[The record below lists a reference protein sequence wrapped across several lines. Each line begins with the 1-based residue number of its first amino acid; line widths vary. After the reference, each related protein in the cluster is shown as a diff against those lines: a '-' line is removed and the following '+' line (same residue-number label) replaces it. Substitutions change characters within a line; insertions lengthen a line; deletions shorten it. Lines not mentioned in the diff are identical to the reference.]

1 MPFYTDKFK
10 LPFFSRGETY
20 SASRDR
26 QRFEMIDEE
35 LSAISSLI
43 GTGVVNGMA
52 VSSYGQDAISVS
64 EGIFS
69 IQGRMYVNAISQNI
83 YIDNKGV
90 SYVWASTGTSSG
102 VVYGNVSNI
111 VELNYVDSSAGG
123 SVSSVNFESISPY
136 IVRITVSSV
145 IPADIKRINVF
156 RSLENSFSSSTQ
168 IAVINAPDLSFEDGS
183 LTPGGTYYYWM
194 INQDINGLE
203 SEVSDPFV
211 YVSPMDMSIPDA
223 PNGVKLYSAH
233 RSIEIVWNASSSK
246 NVSHYIVKCSQG
258 EQLFQ
263 DVVSSA
269 VTNSIFTNLK
279 NGVPAS
285 ISIMAVSYADLESE
299 IVSVSGTPSFNP
311 AARDADSIIGSFYP
325 STSDGNLKASIRI
338 VWENPVIN
346 PNASDLSIG
355 EQKELS
361 GQYDIVTKYQVWE
374 IRQNGSASIQ
384 GEPVVAYT
392 ANEIIFSYFP
402 KKSANNQIVNESL
415 KDNTNYL
422 IKLTRTIDGMES
434 VGRYVNVR
442 TGDVTP
448 PSAATNIFPELQSDG
463 SLDLTWSVSDIS
475 QIAKQKIS
483 ISSAPILST
492 SYNYSAVASIGV
504 KFSYKDS
511 SSTNMALFGEN
522 PPFKI
527 GYIDGFFIFE
537 IDSDRIQAIKNIGTV
552 SGFGDILD
560 IEVLSPPDGIYVSTV
575 GLSFADFKS
584 NFIALSPVLR
594 CTVSPNGGLAKAL
607 LVSIADMVDV
617 INLTGKDDKDFHFD
631 QVIKAEP
638 INFIPDISYIDSPF
652 CVTFWS
658 LNDGF
663 TFDQIPKTV
672 LIGDFTLDVN
682 EDLGQNTSYI
692 LSSSLVYPNRRYLFS
707 IKLYDYANNV
717 SDTSTLTYDTEPLW
731 SVTPPSPPT
740 LQVASVEDNLV
751 KVSWLPSYDASVTGY
766 RILRTEINDNG
777 LISSE
782 AESSLHWIEIG
793 VVGKNVHEYIDYSA
807 VPELYYIYRI
817 ISVGL
822 LGKSSPA
829 FFSLNENNE
838 TTNIKQAPSLDVGS
852 FVPSISINQEGNNAV
867 IVFGNTSGD
876 YDGYHI
882 YRSFNMGLFEK
893 IASIKAGEYSFT
905 DSGALIK
912 SGSYRYLV
920 RPVTTQASI
929 VVTSDSSYSNG
940 VLLAEIVASVD
951 GVQIN
956 DLSESVLLAASSVTP
971 ELNNRISDHRH
982 LYLDSET
989 DARISLGSE
998 YVFTNFETDNNQRFF
1013 INDLIPAL
1021 LPGYT
1026 VIVFLNNQISNINF
1040 EFLPNR
1046 QLLKFSVKLAP
1057 NSGNNQT
1064 VEPFGSLPEIKL
1076 VVNVGG
1082 ETSSDLSQDRL
1093 SSIFAQQVGFG
1104 QLASK
1109 TVPALSHSG
1118 VHGELMKALDCI
1130 AESVDGFKFIVT
1142 MNEKRNYLMYNQ
1154 NTGAVSEISEFEYN
1168 DLELSDGI
1176 MSKAGF
1182 PLNKTRHYIIHDS
1195 FNIPGTENFIFA
1207 TSRGV
1212 YYYWQNG
1219 AVFNMDLLIS
1229 SEPPQDSGPCYK
1241 LAYLPDSKI
1250 ILCLNFRSFDI
1261 LKVSANGG
1269 VAVVQAQQ
1277 GLDFN
1282 VHVFRDAVECSDGSI
1297 FISSDI
1303 GLFRM
1308 KSSNFVN
1315 YQNDDRNSSGNV
1327 SNIKIEQV
1335 GLFSGTSTDVYAL
1348 WTDTGK
1354 NTVYA
1359 STEFGVFQSTN
1370 FGQSFSIANKLIKT
1384 PALWQ
1389 VVNYQ
1394 GTWFAVSENAIY
1406 RKREN
1411 EISFIRIFYDDH
1423 FIFRKLMVKYGKI
1436 ILVTNDGLYVTE
1448 SIVNCKYADSI
1459 SIKPVD
1465 VEVAESGRRKS
1476 VYAVSSF
1483 GPYLIASLEGKTKT
1497 MYSIDRFAE
1506 HVDFSSSITLYGVDD
1521 FPSVSINNKNIGI
1534 GVYFQYSSDGKKDDC
1549 IFFDKFVS
1557 ESNVVKVARQYK
1569 KFALPSGGW
1578 ARRDFAAPCILYKN
1592 NAKLND
1598 GSRADKP
1605 FNQIAYYAD
1614 LQHSLTDQVSNIVE
1628 MESNLTGLRSHASV
1642 MLTNTIDTDG
1652 NPTEFGIHRF
1662 TRNNVRLLI
1671 DKIDQ
1676 VNAKIYDDNDVAQ
1689 MGILS
1694 SLRVP
1699 YISMDVDFIANSLP
1713 EPYVVGK
1720 EMLNK
1725 MGISYQPYSEP
1736 AYEGLLGTYD
1746 PEDPTYYLPDIP
1758 TKELAD
1764 GVIKPNYTF
1773 IDTDAFTDDIDVTY
1787 GGYYG
1792 ENNSGSALNGYG
1804 INSGYLGGNNN
1815 NNDGT
1820 IDQGQGPGGSIGP
1833 GGSGGLA

>member
-43 GTGVVNGMA
+43 GTGVINGMA
-52 VSSYGQDAISVS
+52 VSSYSQDTISVS
-64 EGIFS
+64 EGVFC

-83 YIDNKGV
+83 YIDSKGV

-102 VVYGNVSNI
+102 VIYGNVSNI
-111 VELNYVDSSAGG
+111 TELNYIDSSAG
-123 SVSSVNFESISPY
+123 SPVSSVNFESISPY
-136 IVRITVSSV
+136 AVKVKVSSAL
-145 IPADIKRINVF
+145 PADIKRINVF
-156 RSLENSFSSSTQ
+156 RSLENLFSSSSQ
-168 IAVINAPDLSFEDGS
+168 IAVINAPDLLYEDDS
-183 LTPGGTYYYWM
+183 LTPGNTYYYWM
-194 INQDINGLE
+194 INEDINGLE
-203 SEVSDPFV
+203 SEVSDAFA

-223 PNGVKLYSAH
+223 PNGVKLYPAH
-233 RSIEIVWNASSSK
+233 RSIEVVWNAASSK
-246 NVSHYIVKCSQG
+246 NVSNYLIRCSQG
-258 EQLFQ
+258 DQLFE
-263 DVVSSA
+263 DVVPNT
-269 VTNSIFTNLK
+269 VTNTIFINLK
-279 NGVPAS
+279 NGIPAV
-285 ISIMAVSYADLESE
+285 ISIIAVSYADLESE
-299 IVSVSGTPSFNP
+299 TVSITGSPAFNP

-325 STSDGNLKASIRI
+325 SASDGGVRASIRI
-338 VWENPVIN
+338 VWENPTIN

-361 GQYDIVTKYQVWE
+361 GQYDIATKYQVWE
-374 IRQNGSASIQ
+374 IRQNGSVSIQ
-384 GEPVVAYT
+384 GEKVIAYT

-422 IKLTRTIDGMES
+422 VKLTRTIDGMES

-448 PSAATNIFPELQSDG
+448 PSAATGMFAELQPDG

-492 SYNYSAVASIGV
+492 SYNYASAASIGV
-504 KFSYKDS
+504 KFAYKNS
-511 SSTNMALFGEN
+511 SATNIALFGEN

-537 IDSDRIQAIKNIGTV
+537 IDSDRIQAIKDAGTI
-552 SGFGDILD
+552 SGFGEILN
-560 IEVLSPPDGIYVSTV
+560 IEVLSPPDGIYISTV

-594 CTVSPNGGLAKAL
+594 CTVSPNGGLAKGL
-607 LVSIADMVDV
+607 LVSIADMVDIV
-617 INLTGKDDKDFHFD
+617 NLTGKDDKDYHFD
-631 QVIKAEP
+631 KIIKSEP
-638 INFIPDISYIDSPF
+638 TNFIPDTSYINAPF
-652 CVTFWS
+652 CVSFWS
-658 LNDGF
+658 LSDGF

-672 LIGDFTLDVN
+672 LIGNFTLDIN
-682 EDLGQNTSYI
+682 DDLGQNTSYI

-717 SDTSTLTYDTEPLW
+717 SETSTLTYDTEPLW
-731 SVTPPSPPT
+731 SITPPSPPS
-740 LQVASVEDNLV
+740 LQLASVEDDLV
-751 KVSWLPSYDASVTGY
+751 KVSWLPSYDVSVSGY

-777 LISSE
+777 LIS
-782 AESSLHWIEIG
+782 AADESSLRWIEIG
-793 VVGKNVHEYIDYSA
+793 VVGRSTHEYVDYSA
-807 VPELYYIYRI
+807 VPELYYIYRV
-817 ISVGL
+817 ISVGI

-838 TTNIKQAPSLDVGS
+838 TTNIKQAPSLDTGS
-852 FVPSISINQEGNNAV
+852 FVPSITISQEGNDAI
-867 IVFGNTSGD
+867 IVFSNTSGD

-893 IASIKAGEYSFT
+893 IASIKSGGYSFT

-929 VVTSDSSYSNG
+929 VVTSDPSYSNG

-951 GVQIN
+951 GIQIN
-956 DLSESVLLAASSVTP
+956 DLSESVLLAAASVNP
-971 ELNNRISDHRH
+971 ELGDRISSHRH

-998 YVFTNFETDNNQRFF
+998 YVFDNFETDNNQRFF
-1013 INDLIPAL
+1013 VNDLIPS
-1021 LPGYT
+1021 LPPDYS
-1026 VIVFLNNQISNINF
+1026 VSVFLNNEISNINF
-1040 EFLPNR
+1040 EFLPTR
-1046 QLLKFSVKLAP
+1046 QLLKFSTKLAP
-1057 NSGNNQT
+1057 NSGDNQT
-1064 VEPFGSLPEIKL
+1064 VEPFSSLPDIKL

-1082 ETSSDLSQDRL
+1082 ETLGDLFQDRL

-1104 QLASK
+1104 KLLSK
-1109 TVPALSHSG
+1109 TVPVLSHAG
-1118 VHGELMKALDCI
+1118 VHGESMRALDCI
-1130 AESVDGFKFIVT
+1130 AESIDGFKFIVT
-1142 MNEKRNYLMYNQ
+1142 MNENRNHLVYNQ
-1154 NTGAVSEISEFEYN
+1154 NTSVVTEISEFEYN

-1176 MSKAGF
+1176 MSKVGF
-1182 PLNKTRHYIIHDS
+1182 PLNKTRHYIVHDS

-1241 LAYLPDSKI
+1241 LIYLQDSRI

-1269 VAVVQAQQ
+1269 VAVMQAQQ

-1282 VHVFRDAVECSDGSI
+1282 AHVFRDAVECSDGSI

-1308 KSSNFVN
+1308 KSSSFVN

-1348 WTDTGK
+1348 WTNADK
-1354 NTVYA
+1354 NSVYA
-1359 STEFGVFQSTN
+1359 STEFGVFRSTN
-1370 FGQSFSIANKLIKT
+1370 FGQSFSIVRNLIKT

-1394 GTWFAVSENAIY
+1394 GTWFAVSENSIY

-1411 EISFIRIFYDDH
+1411 EISFTRIFYDDS

-1448 SIVNCKYADSI
+1448 SIVNCKYADSVL
-1459 SIKPVD
+1459 IKPVD
-1465 VEVAESGRRKS
+1465 VETAENGRRKV

-1483 GPYLIASLEGKTKT
+1483 GPYLIASLEGKTKL

-1521 FPSVSINNKNIGI
+1521 FPSVSISNKNIGI
-1534 GVYFQYSSDGKKDDC
+1534 GVYFQYTSDGKKDDC
-1549 IFFDKFVS
+1549 IFFDKFVP

-1605 FNQIAYYAD
+1605 FNQIAYYSD

-1628 MESNLTGLRSHASV
+1628 MESNLTGLRSHASI

-1662 TRNNVRLLI
+1662 TRNNVKLLI

-1676 VNAKIYDDNDVAQ
+1676 VNSKIYDDNDVSQ

-1699 YISMDVDFIANSLP
+1699 YIIINVDFIANSLP
-1713 EPYVVGK
+1713 EPYVVSK

-1725 MGISYQPYSEP
+1725 MGIAYQAYSEP
-1736 AYEGLLGTYD
+1736 LYEGLLGTYD

-1758 TKELAD
+1758 TKPLID
-1764 GVIKPNYTF
+1764 GVRAPNYEFT
-1773 IDTDAFTDDIDVTY
+1773 DTDAFTDDINVIY
-1787 GGYYG
+1787 SGYYG
-1792 ENNSGSALNGYG
+1792 DNNGESALNGYG
-1804 INSGYLGGNNN
+1804 VGYMQGVNNN

-1820 IDQGQGPGGSIGP
+1820 IDQGPGPDGAIGP